1 MVFARFSLTII
12 AACLALI
19 MALALFSGCG
29 DDDDDSGGDN
39 HLNDDIDDDVND
51 DTDDDVNDDMDDDT
65 DDDFDDDIDDDIDD
79 DVDDDD
85 TIDYS
90 ECDGAPC
97 PIVDF
102 WAMNPGVLQV
112 PLTSIT
118 ETPQESLEFLR
129 VRVDGVKVP
138 VRVMDPDATQPV
150 VFANAPPIIGDG
162 YTAETHV
169 IADLTDGDASPM
181 METLAVPTRRA
192 TPASEIIQ
200 RHTLRFRDY
209 WAIYHP
215 PAIEGVFPDCWASE
229 RVSLDETLS
238 AIFEGFSANDRA
250 VKAGFE
256 LFGGGLFARDVD
268 VVLNGSDITQASF
281 NEWDTLLWEDEL
293 TPAAPDGAGAFEM
306 IFSLVDNGFVAD
318 SFNVVSAFLDVRAPL
333 AFEGA
338 AKIFISYETEAVDV
352 KLPGEYAGSFEV
364 WDVTDPLI
372 PKIVELVDD
381 GTDLWLP
388 NFTPGHA
395 YAIFDPE
402 LPPQPDGIFGVPDVA
417 GVLEEE
423 GDLIILAPEVFHDE
437 LADLLTLRENEGWT
451 PVLRSPRELYHL
463 FNNGYA
469 SPDAILDYLDH
480 AAQNWTTF
488 TPRALFL
495 IGDSTPHLHDPDEF
509 DIRLNLP
516 TMYQWSEMNWLWF
529 PSDTLFSFVPVPIA
543 SRADIPL
550 AVGRL
555 PARTEAQVAAAVER
569 IADYQ
574 AATTNRYVYISDDNE
589 SLFKSQAS
597 LAQTALPA
605 GYASESLHLSDYN
618 ETYPPVGGENQWEEP
633 AVIELRA
640 DLLGFIQAGAS
651 VVEYYGHGDMNRA
664 AGEII
669 IGQTEEVNNVEE
681 MLIHNG
687 QPPVFILFN
696 CLSGY
701 FAYTST
707 PHSLAESMVILD
719 DGDLGAA
726 GVISPAAYGFPQHT
740 EDLSIALQDY
750 FTNGEVDTVGEALV
764 SAAKD
769 LTDSE
774 EDESYR
780 ILTMSYNLMGDPCL
794 PLADPTE

>member
-1 MVFARFSLTII
+1 MVFARFSLTMT

-19 MALALFSGCG
+19 AALALFGGCG
-29 DDDDDSGGDN
+29 DDDDDDSGGEDAV
-39 HLNDDIDDDVND
+39 NDDIVDNDVND
-51 DTDDDVNDDMDDDT
+51 DADDDANDDVDDDVNDDMN
-65 DDDFDDDIDDDIDD
+65 D
-79 DVDDDD
+79 DVNDDMDDDD

-90 ECDGAPC
+90 ECDGVPC

-102 WAMNPGVLQV
+102 WTMNPGALQV
-112 PLTSIT
+112 PLSSINDT
-118 ETPQESLEFLR
+118 QAESLEFLR
-129 VRVDGVKVP
+129 VRTDGVKTSI
-138 VRVMDPDATQPV
+138 RVMDPDAAEPV
-150 VFANAPPIIGDG
+150 VFAFAPPIIGDG

-169 IADLTDGDASPM
+169 IADLADGDASPM
-181 METLAVPTRRA
+181 METLAAPVNRA
-192 TPASEIIQ
+192 APANEIIQ
-200 RHTLRFRDY
+200 RHVVRFRDY

-229 RVSLDETLS
+229 RISLDETMS
-238 AIFEGFSANDRA
+238 AVFDGFSADDRA

-256 LFGGGLFARDVD
+256 LFGGGLFPRDVD
-268 VVLNGSDITQASF
+268 VALNGNALTEISF
-281 NEWDTLLWEDEL
+281 DEWDNFSWEDEL
-293 TPAAPDGAGAFEM
+293 SPTAPGVAGAFEM

-333 AFEGA
+333 AFNGA
-338 AKIFISYETEAVDV
+338 AKILKSYETEEVDV
-352 KLPGEYAGSFEV
+352 KLPGDYAGSIEV
-364 WDVTDPLI
+364 WDVTDPLVPI
-372 PKIVELVDD
+372 IVELIDD

-388 NFTPGHA
+388 NFTPGNT
-395 YAIFDPE
+395 YAMFDPD
-402 LPPQPDGIFGVPDVA
+402 LPAQPDGIFAVPDVE
-417 GVLEEE
+417 GLLEEE

-463 FNNGYA
+463 FNNGYQ

-516 TMYQWSEMNWLWF
+516 TIYQWSERNWLWF
-529 PSDTLFSFVPVPIA
+529 PSDTLFSFTPVSFK
-543 SRADIPL
+543 SRADVPM

-574 AATTNRYVYISDDNE
+574 AATTNRYIYISDDNE
-589 SLFKSQAS
+589 TVFKAH
-597 LAQTALPA
+597 ANRARDALPV

-618 ETYPPVGGENQWEEP
+618 ETYPPAGGENQWEEP
-633 AVIELRA
+633 AIIALRA

-669 IGQTEEVNNVEE
+669 IGQTEEVSNLET
-681 MLIHNG
+681 MLDHNG

-707 PHSLAESMVILD
+707 PHSLAETMVILD

-726 GVISPAAYGFPQHT
+726 GVISPSAYGFPQHT
-740 EDLSIALQDY
+740 EDLSTALQDY
-750 FTNGEVDTVGEALV
+750 FTNGLADTVGGALA

-769 LTDSE
+769 LTDDVGD
-774 EDESYR
+774 EDYR

-794 PLADPTE
+794 PLAEATE